1 VNAHRVLSAV
11 LASGILALAASSGVE
26 AGWWDW
32 LKGKPEAPKSI
43 EQRAREAGDVGI
55 RPGLLAPDFELE
67 RLGGGTLRL
76 SSYRNRKA
84 VILNFWATW
93 FVPCRKEMPSLEALG
108 RSHAKDGLMVLGVN
122 IDADEPA
129 AGNAAAFAKQT
140 GVTFPVALDPQG
152 RAARAYAVH
161 GLPVTYLIGRDG
173 LIAKRIFGDRDWV
186 RPDVRA
192 RVKRLLLG
200 RDTSAP

>member
-1 VNAHRVLSAV
+1 MNAHPVLSAL
-11 LASGILALAASSGVE
+11 LASGILALAASSGAE
-26 AGWWDW
+26 AGWRDW
-32 LKGKPEAPKSI
+32 FKGKPEIPKGL
-43 EQRAREAGDVGI
+43 EERAREAGDVGI

-93 FVPCRKEMPSLEALG
+93 CVPCRKEMPSLEALS

-129 AGNAAAFAKQT
+129 GGHAAAFAKQT
-140 GVTFPVALDPQG
+140 GVTFPIAFDPQG
-152 RAARAYAVH
+152 RAARAYVVH
-161 GLPVTYLIGRDG
+161 GLPVTYLIGRKG
-173 LIAKRIFGDRDWV
+173 LIIKRVFGDRDWMS
-186 RPDVRA
+186 PDVRA